1 MKTKKF
7 MLLTLALSS
16 LAALASCGGDNSSKT
31 DGEKTRVELAVE
43 DAMTLTRDELFKKA
57 AEELGTSGKLKFL
70 ATTSRGGKDIA
81 KNAFINELKKHNA
94 GITDPLAYTTTVDG
108 KVYTTLLAEV
118 ENNIKDGYSG
128 AILQDGYQLGRN
140 LDTFVNYVPKEWKE
154 ATGVNIERDSN
165 PFALQYNFKTW
176 MANNKNG
183 DTVIDNVWDIT
194 AEKYKG
200 KLDTMDP
207 RNENVNMDWLIMLT
221 SDEECDKLKAA
232 YEDASNDNKTIDF
245 STYANYGEKQKYAY
259 AFIDKF
265 IENAVFHDD
274 DGKAV
279 NKLAQTPG
287 DIGWV
292 VYSKITNVKESEAI
306 SKANIVIGALGSD
319 NADGAAKGASSM
331 KGFGGFMY
339 KHYPTVMPNAK
350 YPYATCAFINI
361 LSTTEEAYSV
371 WAGDVGDY
379 PTMPSINKD
388 RTKDGYV
395 DGENKF
401 PCLNDPTSDWWNDPS
416 KGAAIIET
424 PSYIKTKYN
433 SVMSFITRAIAAKN

>member
-1 MKTKKF
+1 MKKKNL
-7 MLLTLALSS
+7 MLFALTISS
-16 LAALASCGGDNSSKT
+16 LTVLASCGQDKPAKT
-31 DGEKTRVELAVE
+31 DGEKTTVELAVE

-57 AEELGTSGKLKFL
+57 ADELGTSGKLKFL
-70 ATTSRGGKDIA
+70 ATTSRGGKDDA
-81 KNAFINELKKHNA
+81 KNAFIAELQKHNP
-94 GITDPLAYTTTVDG
+94 GITSPLEYSTTVDG
-108 KVYTTLLAEV
+108 KIYTTLLAEI
-118 ENNIKDGYSG
+118 ENNVKDGYSG
-128 AILQDGYQLGRN
+128 AILQDGYQLGKN
-140 LDTFVNYVPKEWKE
+140 LDTFVNYIPKEWKE
-154 ATGVNIERDSN
+154 ATGVNIERDGD

-183 DTVIDNVWDIT
+183 DTVIDNVWDVT
-194 AEKYKG
+194 ASKYKG

-232 YEDASNDNKTIDF
+232 YEDASNDNKNIDF
-245 STYANYGEKQKYAY
+245 STYASYGEKQKYAY

-287 DIGWV
+287 DIGWI
-292 VYSKITNVKESEAI
+292 VYSKIQNVKESEAI
-306 SKANIVIGALGSD
+306 TKANLVIGALGSD
-319 NADGAAKGASSM
+319 NDNGATKGASSM

-350 YPYATCAFINI
+350 YPYATCAFINL
-361 LSTTEEAYSV
+361 LSTTETGYSV
-371 WAGDVGDY
+371 WAVDVGDY

-388 RTKDGYV
+388 RTKNGYV
-395 DGENKF
+395 DGVNKF
-401 PCLNDPTSDWWNDPS
+401 PCLNDPTSDWWNDAS
-416 KGAAIIET
+416 KGAAVIET

-433 SVMSFITRAIAAKN
+433 SVMAFITRAIAAK